1 MCVTRP
7 TRLTLTK
14 RLNRGEVS
22 VESAIILPVI
32 LGIIWLVVQAAVV
45 IHAGNAAYYVAS
57 QAALAAARHGS
68 TSASADS
75 ALAGAAESVGARLA
89 RAPRFEWT
97 AERVTVQVEV
107 IVPRAA
113 PFFGSTVARA
123 VTAPC
128 ERFIEHAER

>member
-7 TRLTLTK
+7 TRSTLTK
-14 RLNRGEVS
+14 RLDRGEVS
-22 VESAIILPVI
+22 AESVIILPVI
-32 LGIIWLVVQAAVV
+32 LGTIWLVVQAAVV

-113 PFFGSTVARA
+113 PFFGSTVTRA
-123 VTAPC
+123 VTAPR
-128 ERFIEHAER
+128 ERFIEYAER